1 MKYKILGWIAIA
13 WGGLILVT
21 GIVNVATGRIHSAS
35 YGAVQAVALGFAVL
49 MLYAGIRALWTE
61 PGQSTPDRIVRFK
74 SGDREMDAVIEAAR
88 QDFPDFMRAFQAP
101 GEQQHGFH
109 LKVAFVD
116 DDEVEQVWVADLGRT
131 DTGFSGVL
139 ASEPL
144 LPSLQYKQPV
154 EFERNRITDWM
165 FIDHGRLVGGYTT
178 RLIRQRMNSEERE
191 AFDASVPYSF

>member
-1 MKYKILGWIAIA
+1 MKDTLLGGIAIA
-13 WGGLILVT
+13 CGGLILMA
-21 GIVNVATGRIHSAS
+21 GIFNVLGGRVQSVAFAA
-35 YGAVQAVALGFAVL
+35 GQAVALGFAVF
-49 MLYAGIRALWTE
+49 MLYAGIRALWM
-61 PGQSTPDRIVRFK
+61 PRDQGAPDRFVRFK
-74 SGDREMDAVIEAAR
+74 SGDRQMDAAIEAAR
-88 QDFPDFMRAFQAP
+88 QDFGDFVRVFREP
-101 GEQQHGFH
+101 GEQQHTFQ

-116 DDEVEQVWVADLGRT
+116 DDEVEQVWVADLERT

-178 RLIRQRMNSEERE
+178 RLIRQRMSPEER
-191 AFDASVPYSF
+191 ASFDATAGYSF